1 MSNLRARNREHEFK
15 DDYIKKKNLDEPG
28 RLEAVHVCSLCGKS
42 FLTESKHEHL
52 CGKCKL
58 EEEET
63 LFLYDDDDLIVDF
76 YDEDAWE
83 DVDLNDDA
91 WTDIDISDDQL

>member
-1 MSNLRARNREHEFK
+1 MSDLRARNREHK
-15 DDYIKKKNLDEPG
+15 DEYIRKKVLEEPG

-52 CGKCKL
+52 CDKCKL

-63 LFLYDDDDLIVDF
+63 LFLYDDDLIVDF
-76 YDEDAWE
+76 YDDDAWE

-91 WTDIDISDDQL
+91 WTDVDVSDDQL